1 MRHNRS
7 QRGSTRS
14 HHALKGVRLSKCPD
28 CGFVCLNHRVCANCG
43 KYNGRK
49 VIDMEVKTSKKVAKV
64 GKEKKEKK
72 VAKAK

>member
-28 CGFVCLNHRVCANCG
+28 CGLPILNHRLCANCG
-43 KYNGRK
+43 KYNGK
-49 VIDMEVKTSKKVAKV
+49 QVVSKEVKVSKKVTKGKKAEKV
-64 GKEKKEKK
+64 T
-72 VAKAK
+72 KAK